1 MLYYPLKRNS
11 FITGAKKNIS
21 LLLEKFPIVEM
32 DGLEHLLL
40 LYVIMQLFLLYAV
53 MGLVNGMCGSGLSQ

>member
-11 FITGAKKNIS
+11 FIASAKKKNS

-40 LYVIMQLFLLYAV
+40 LYVIMQLFSPLCCNGLGEWYAWE
-53 MGLVNGMCGSGLSQ
+53 